1 MPLAALVVLGVL
13 LARVGRRP
21 ESGDTRFYRIGAERL
36 AQGQPLYF
44 LDPPETPGYRNAT
57 GYTYLPPWALLSE
70 WMRWLSYPSVR
81 VVWLLLMAAALLGVA
96 LALGRLARPPPRA
109 WLAGGL
115 TALLCCRF
123 VLNDLAHGQ
132 VNALLTLLLLAALL
146 GARGEPGPRRWAAG
160 AALGLALTIKPTS
173 WLLVP
178 WLLLERRWRVVAAA
192 LLTGLALLG
201 LSALRYPAPLLPQ
214 IGEWLTLMPR
224 FAQESVVA
232 HNASLAA
239 LLTRGLRAAGLGA
252 ELLPGRLLAGVLVV
266 IGLGL
271 SWRAREPE
279 QPERGWG
286 AVLIL
291 SALLSPVTWKAHLVV
306 LLIPAWLIAR
316 ELSAAP
322 SRGRT
327 LALLVATGCFLL
339 PSRGVA
345 GLGGLERL
353 GALPLGLAL
362 LWGLLVSG
370 PPEAKHPAP
379 GDEVPHGPQFPAGGE
394 APLGVEAAPG
404 EGPAGQEQA

>member
-1 MPLAALVVLGVL
+1 VVLGVL
-13 LARVGRRP
+13 LARVIRHP
-21 ESGDTRFYRIGAERL
+21 ESGDTRFYRFGAERL

-44 LDPPETPGYRNAT
+44 LDPPGVSDYRNGT
-57 GYTYLPPWALLSE
+57 GYTYLPPFALLSE

-81 VVWLLLMAAALLGVA
+81 VVWLLLMALALVGVA
-96 LALGRLARPPPRA
+96 LGLARLARPPPRA
-109 WLAGGL
+109 WLAGAL
-115 TALLCCRF
+115 TALICARF

-146 GARGEPGPRRWAAG
+146 GARGEAGWPRWTAG
-160 AALGLALTIKPTS
+160 VALGLALTIKPTS

-178 WLLLERRWRVVAAA
+178 WLLLERRWRVVSAA

-224 FAQESVVA
+224 FAAECVVP

-239 LLTRGLRAAGLGA
+239 TLSRGLAFSGA
-252 ELLPGRLLAGVLVV
+252 SSSLLPGRLLAGALVLA
-266 IGLGL
+266 GLVL
-271 SWRAREPE
+271 SWRARDPE
-279 QPERGWG
+279 RPERGWA

-291 SALLSPVTWKAHLVV
+291 SALFSPVTWKAHLVV

-316 ELSAAP
+316 DLSVAP
-322 SRGRT
+322 SRARALT
-327 LALLVATGCFLL
+327 LALALACFLL

-353 GALPLGLAL
+353 GALSLGLVLLWAL
-362 LWGLLVSG
+362 LLSG
-370 PPEAKHPAP
+370 PPEPEHPAP
-379 GDEVPHGPQFPAGGE
+379 GDEVPGGSQLAPGQA
-394 APLGVEAAPG
+394 APLGVEAAAG
-404 EGPAGQEQA
+404 EGPAAQEQA